1 MATTLET
8 IRSEVRNITGTFPM
22 FTGDNEV
29 GDNVFDQAI
38 GQAVNMYSR
47 DFPRV
52 VVESEVGD
60 SGKYYPLT
68 NLASWENDFSAIT
81 QIDYDAGTRIGSDEL
96 PEVLSEDNGDWMY
109 YRDASTR
116 YFFLPHHSPDSGTTL
131 IVTYTARHVLDS
143 TTSTLP
149 TQHEKAV
156 VFLSVSELASVLQF
170 HAEKAIDSPAG
181 AQYIS
186 MRSKGSGFAGLA
198 TVFRDKYIQE
208 LGGND
213 VVGASHQREFDQEF
227 LTGDKYFFH
236 HYASR

>member
-68 NLASWENDFSAIT
+68 NLASWEMTF
-81 QIDYDAGTRIGSDEL
+81 
-96 PEVLSEDNGDWMY
+96 PLS
-109 YRDASTR
+109 
-116 YFFLPHHSPDSGTTL
+116 L
-131 IVTYTARHVLDS
+131 
-143 TTSTLP
+143 
-149 TQHEKAV
+149 K
-156 VFLSVSELASVLQF
+156 
-170 HAEKAIDSPAG
+170 
-181 AQYIS
+181 
-186 MRSKGSGFAGLA
+186 
-198 TVFRDKYIQE
+198 
-208 LGGND
+208 
-213 VVGASHQREFDQEF
+213 
-227 LTGDKYFFH
+227 
-236 HYASR
+236 